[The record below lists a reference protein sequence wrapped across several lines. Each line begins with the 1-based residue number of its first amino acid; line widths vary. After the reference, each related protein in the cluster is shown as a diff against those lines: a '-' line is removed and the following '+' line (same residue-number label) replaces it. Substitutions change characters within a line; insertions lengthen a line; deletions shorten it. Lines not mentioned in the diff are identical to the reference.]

1 VAVAEAFVDEEH
13 VVAFLAGAMAPPLE
27 AVERSRLV
35 IEDVVC
41 AAVAGSALAELRGVI
56 EALVLQTGPCT
67 VVGCGCAAPV
77 EQAVT
82 ANTVLAIAQE
92 IEEGHPTAGH
102 VGAATVM
109 AALAAAEERDAS
121 GAAVIDAVLR
131 AYEVCARVERAVMPM
146 RARVNAATGWVVRNP
161 HSTWTA
167 VGPALAAALVW
178 ESDRETLRATW
189 RLAVNL
195 AVLSLWDPYAEGALA
210 RNLTAGLSA
219 QAGVTAARWARA
231 GLPGSA
237 TAVARI
243 CGPLRAAM
251 GAAAFDAWFG
261 SLGATY
267 EITRGYLKPYPSCR
281 YTHPAL
287 DALRTALPA
296 AGTVGADA
304 VDRIDVHTFG
314 LATQFAHQHAPTP
327 TSAKFSIPFVLAAF
341 LLDGRIAYDTF
352 TGRLRDPRIDALARR
367 ITVYADD
374 GFEAAFPGRWGA
386 RVVVFLRDGRVLTG
400 ECPDPLGGPAAPLA
414 VDEVRELHLAALRQR
429 VAGPEAAAILEALAH
444 LGTLASVRPL
454 GARLRA
460 VGGP

>member
-1 VAVAEAFVDEEH
+1 MAGADAPVDEEH
-13 VVAFLAGAMAPPLE
+13 VVAFLTGEVAPPAD
-27 AVERSRLV
+27 AVARSRLV

-41 AAVAGSALAELRGVI
+41 AAMAGSALPDLRRVI
-56 EALVLQTGPCT
+56 EGLVLQAGPCT
-67 VVGCGCAAPV
+67 VVGCGRVAPV
-77 EQAVT
+77 EQAVM

-92 IEEGHPTAGH
+92 IEEGHNTAGH

-109 AALAAAEERDAS
+109 AALAAAEERDAP
-121 GAAVIDAVLR
+121 GAAVVDAVLR

-178 ESDRETLRATW
+178 GRDPKTLRATW

-219 QAGVTAARWARA
+219 QAGVTVARWAQA
-231 GLPGSA
+231 GLQGSA
-237 TAVARI
+237 DAVARI
-243 CGPLRAAM
+243 FRPLRAAM
-251 GAAAFDAWFG
+251 GAADFDAWFG

-287 DALRTALPA
+287 DALRAALPA
-296 AGTVGADA
+296 AGAVSADA

-314 LATQFAHQHAPTP
+314 VATLFAHQHAATP
-327 TSAKFSIPFVLAAF
+327 TSAKFSIPFVLAAY
-341 LLDGRIAYDTF
+341 LLDGRIGFESF
-352 TGRLRDPRIDALARR
+352 TDRLHDPRIDALARR
-367 ITVYADD
+367 ITVHADD
-374 GFEAAFPGRWGA
+374 GLEAAFPRRWGA
-386 RVVVFLRDGRVLTG
+386 RVSVVLRDGRVLVG
-400 ECPDPLGGPAAPLA
+400 ECHDPLGGPAVPLA
-414 VDEVRELHLAALRQR
+414 ADAVRALHLAALRQR
-429 VAGPEAAAILEALAH
+429 VPAPEAAAILDALTHLEA
-444 LGTLASVRPL
+444 LASVRPL

-460 VGGP
+460 GGGP